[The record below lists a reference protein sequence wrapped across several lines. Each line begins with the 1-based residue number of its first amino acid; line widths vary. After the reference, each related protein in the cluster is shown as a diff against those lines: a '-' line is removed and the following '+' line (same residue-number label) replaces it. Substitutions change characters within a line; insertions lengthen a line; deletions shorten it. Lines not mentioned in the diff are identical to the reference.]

1 MLTLLLQLLIGF
13 HFQPLLSTF
22 PINLEELILIIH
34 LQAPHMHRRPLGV
47 SRLEHD
53 APLFLQLPL
62 AHHVPIQ
69 QGTRN
74 SCFLKKNIKTKQYS
88 LI

>member
-22 PINLEELILIIH
+22 TIDLKELIIIIH
-34 LQAPHMHRRPLGV
+34 LQASHLHRRPLGV
-47 SRLEHD
+47 SWLEHN

-74 SCFLKKNIKTKQYS
+74 SSFLRRNIKKLNS